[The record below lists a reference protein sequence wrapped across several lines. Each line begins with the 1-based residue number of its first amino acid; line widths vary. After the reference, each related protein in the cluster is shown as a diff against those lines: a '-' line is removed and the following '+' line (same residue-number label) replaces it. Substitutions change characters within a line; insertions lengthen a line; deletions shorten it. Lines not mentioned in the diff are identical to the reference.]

1 MASHSDVPTTFP
13 GANRPREQMDRLPS
27 VLLQARKQL
36 ELFQK
41 HRSRCLA
48 SCAGIRERKT
58 RVAIANV
65 LALNLAAFKLR
76 ADEIACTLADVYG
89 DAIFTGRV
97 GGITAPVDL
106 FFGGIMRLDTDPG
119 SPGDLRAHMGRL
131 HRAGRRFMDAV
142 RKLPPE
148 GGSGNRLNECE
159 REFDR
164 RWRAVRL

>member
-58 RVAIANV
+58 RVAIANF

-89 DAIFTGRV
+89 DANFTCRV
-97 GGITAPVDL
+97 EGINAPVDM
-106 FFGGIMRLDTDPG
+106 FFGGIGWLDADPG
-119 SPGDLRAHMGRL
+119 SPGDLRVHMGRL
-131 HRAGRRFMDAV
+131 HRAGCQFMATV
-142 RKLPPE
+142 RKLPHE
-148 GGSGNRLNECE
+148 GGAGNRLNDCE
-159 REFDR
+159 REFER